1 MATSDLLARVAAS
14 GTITS
19 EDALAVRRSVY
30 GGDVAIT
37 PDEMEKLLQVDDRA
51 RNADPAWT
59 ELLAEAGADFLV
71 NQQPPAGYVSED
83 NAAWLTERIC
93 RDGIVNTPRQFELL
107 VHIIERATSA
117 PGHLAG
123 LALKQVE
130 LAIIEGRGPL
140 AGNGIERGR
149 ITKAPVDVLRRI
161 LYAFGGDGAVAVTMS
176 EAEVLFDLNDATA
189 DASNDPSWN
198 DLFVKAIASYV
209 MAASGYMPLS
219 REAALADQ
227 RWLDAPTGGLG
238 GFFARMTAGGLSGIL
253 SAYKLP
259 GDEEDWDARSRQKID
274 EMTRAEV
281 VTADEAAWLADR
293 FGRDGRLHE
302 NEKALLRFIRDEA
315 PSVHPSLMPLIEKAA
330 A

>member
-1 MATSDLLARVAAS
+1 MAVSDILARVRAS
-14 GTITS
+14 GTVTA
-19 EDALAVRRSVY
+19 EDALAVRRAVY

-37 PDEMEKLLQVDDRA
+37 PDEMDAILEIDAGVRTVD
-51 RNADPAWT
+51 PSWT

-83 NAAWLTERIC
+83 NALWLTDRIC
-93 RDGIVNTPRQFELL
+93 LDGVIRTSREFELL
-107 VHIIERATSA
+107 VHILERATSA

-140 AGNGIERGR
+140 AGDGLERGVMGR
-149 ITKAPVDVLRRI
+149 PAVDVLRRI
-161 LYAFGGDGAVAVTMS
+161 LYAFGGDGAVAVTKS

-189 DASNDPSWN
+189 SADNDPSWN

-209 MAASGYMPLS
+209 MAASGYTPPS
-219 REAALADQ
+219 RETALADQ
-227 RWLDAPTGGLG
+227 RWLDAPAAGLG
-238 GFFARMTAGGLSGIL
+238 GFFARMTAGGLQGIL
-253 SAYKLP
+253 SAYRLP
-259 GDEEDWDARSRQKID
+259 GDAENWAARTERKID

-281 VTADEAAWLADR
+281 VSEDEAAWLAER
-293 FGRDGRLHE
+293 FGRDGKLQE

-315 PSVHPSLMPLIEKAA
+315 PSIHPSLAPLIDKAA
-330 A
+330 